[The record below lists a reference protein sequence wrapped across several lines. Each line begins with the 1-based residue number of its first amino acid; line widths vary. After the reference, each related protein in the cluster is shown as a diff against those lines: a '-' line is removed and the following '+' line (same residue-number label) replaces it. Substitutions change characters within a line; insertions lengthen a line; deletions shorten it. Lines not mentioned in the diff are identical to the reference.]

1 MCLACSTPVRGRTYG
16 SECLTTVLGSDAP
29 TSIEPRQVRADLAI
43 RVVAVVAFVAA
54 ALATTLPWSRFGPG
68 SGVFGAWTRSGR
80 WSLLAAAASVAG
92 LVLAIVS
99 LARPE
104 PSRPRDVA
112 CAVLGAAVVAAAA
125 LSVMF
130 PPAFS
135 RPWLGPWAAL
145 VSGVIA
151 CGASLVA
158 LRPPENETA
167 DI

>member
-1 MCLACSTPVRGRTYG
+1 V
-16 SECLTTVLGSDAP
+16 
-29 TSIEPRQVRADLAI
+29 I
-43 RVVAVVAFVAA
+43 
-54 ALATTLPWSRFGPG
+54 
-68 SGVFGAWTRSGR
+68 
-80 WSLLAAAASVAG
+80 
-92 LVLAIVS
+92 S

-112 CAVLGAAVVAAAA
+112 CAALGAALAVAAA

-145 VSGVIA
+145 VSGLIA

-158 LRPPENETA
+158 LRSPQNETA